1 MNAYETVTILVTAGA
16 AVVGLID
23 YVRSGGAFSSASH
36 AGTLWFDHAAD
47 QPIEDRPSEDA
58 VDLPIPRRPLRGRV
72 EP

>member
-1 MNAYETVTILVTAGA
+1 MNAYETVTVLVTAGA

-23 YVRSGGAFSSASH
+23 YLRSGGAWSSAGR

-47 QPIEDRPSEDA
+47 QPLESRPSEDA

-72 EP
+72 EL